1 MRRQN
6 AIAVYFWTACTRAL
20 VRASAS
26 LGVTC
31 QELRG
36 QPRVMRSIPPK
47 HANTARL
54 RVPFHPGTHT
64 ISILSSSLSN
74 MCMHTLFQL
83 YAAVTERIPPEDL
96 GLVPGSPL
104 LISLKQCVVEL
115 ARSSNILSTV
125 QEAAQ
130 SVLKSGWLLLLP
142 TVSERASAL
151 SQLLPSGEGEK

>member
-1 MRRQN
+1 M
-6 AIAVYFWTACTRAL
+6 
-20 VRASAS
+20 S
-26 LGVTC
+26 
-31 QELRG
+31 E
-36 QPRVMRSIPPK
+36 RV
-47 HANTARL
+47 
-54 RVPFHPGTHT
+54 
-64 ISILSSSLSN
+64 
-74 MCMHTLFQL
+74 
-83 YAAVTERIPPEDL
+83 PPEDL

-151 SQLLPSGEGEK
+151 SQLLPSGEGERDCDN